1 MSMVRRVRHLDLV
14 LRHIALAAAVLVA
27 FLVIAA
33 PARAAREVRVGTY
46 GDAPL
51 VSLSAQGEP
60 VGLYIDIVEL
70 IAAANDWHVTYV
82 NGSWNDNLTWL
93 RSGRIDLVL
102 DIAQTPQRIA
112 EFSLN
117 ENPVVPKWSQIDVSR
132 DGTIRTIRDLDGQR
146 MAVNKGDVTFAA
158 TKALA
163 RRWHVR
169 PVFVVV
175 ASTDAQFDLLRRG
188 RVAAAAT
195 DNIAAIAYEQKL
207 DVAASS
213 ILFAPFTTGFGTAKG
228 RNLDLL
234 AAADRFI
241 AAETGAPSSA
251 YNKVLD
257 RWLHPTPVARREVRV
272 PAALIWS
279 LVGAVALAA
288 LLLGA
293 SALLRRE
300 VGRKTAE
307 LAGQNAALRASEE
320 RFRVL
325 VDHAPEAIVVYD
337 ADQGS
342 FVDANANAARLFGCR
357 REELLRSSPQ
367 TFYDPEGQAGE
378 SLAESVREHNE
389 RALAGETVRFER
401 LVHGLDGR
409 ETPCAVSLVRL
420 PSAERRLIRSSYVDI
435 TDRKRAEE
443 DLAALNLTLEE
454 RVASRTA
461 QLEATNRE
469 LESFAYS
476 VSHDLRAP
484 LRAIDGFSQMIA
496 EDAGER
502 LDAADLEHLQRVR
515 GAAQRMA
522 MLIDGLLSLS
532 RTSRKDVLREP
543 VDVSAMATSILAEL
557 READPEREVE
567 VVVAPGMRVDAD
579 AALLR
584 VILSNLL
591 GNAWKFTSR
600 RAVAHI
606 EVGVTDAGGERALF
620 VSDDGAGFDAAT
632 AQHLFGAF
640 QRFHTSAEFAGD
652 GIGLATVQ
660 RLVARHGGRV
670 WAQARAGEGATFYF
684 TLPEPAAAG

>member
-1 MSMVRRVRHLDLV
+1 MSMVRSVRQVDLV
-14 LRHIALAAAVLVA
+14 LRHIALVAAVLA
-27 FLVIAA
+27 ALLVIAV

-51 VSLSAQGEP
+51 VSLNAQGKP
-60 VGLYIDIVEL
+60 VGLYIDIIEQ

-93 RSGRIDLVL
+93 RSGTIDLVL

-112 EFSLN
+112 DFSLN

-132 DGTIRTIRDLDGQR
+132 GSTIRTVRDLDGQR
-146 MAVNKGDVTFAA
+146 VAVNRGDVTFAA

-163 RRWHVR
+163 RQWHVR
-169 PVFVVV
+169 PIFVVV
-175 ASTDAQFDLLRRG
+175 ASTDAQFDLLSRS

-195 DNIAAIAYEQKL
+195 DNIAGISYEQRS

-234 AAADRFI
+234 AAVDRYI
-241 AAETGAPSSA
+241 AAETGAPSPA
-251 YNKVLD
+251 YNTVLN
-257 RWLHPTPVARREVRV
+257 RWLHPTPEARREVRV

-279 LVGAVALAA
+279 LAGVAALAA

-307 LAGQNAALRASEE
+307 LAGQNAALPASEE

-337 ADQGS
+337 VDQDG
-342 FVDANANAARLFGCR
+342 FVDANAIAAQLFGCSH
-357 REELLRSSPQ
+357 EELLRSSPQ
-367 TFYDPEGQAGE
+367 RFYARGE
-378 SLAESVREHNE
+378 HGDRSLVESIREHDE

-420 PSAERRLIRSSYVDI
+420 PSSHRQLIRSSYVDI

-461 QLEATNRE
+461 QLEATNQA

-515 GAAQRMA
+515 SAAQRMA
-522 MLIDGLLSLS
+522 VLIDGLLGLS
-532 RTSRKDVLREP
+532 RTSRKDMIRES
-543 VDVSAMATSILAEL
+543 VDVSAMATSVLAEL
-557 READPEREVE
+557 READPDREVE
-567 VVVAPGMRVDAD
+567 VVVAPGMTANAD

-600 RAVAHI
+600 RATAHI
-606 EVGVTDAGGERALF
+606 EVGVTDAGGERAVF
-620 VSDDGAGFDAAT
+620 VSDDGAGFDADT

-640 QRFHTSAEFAGD
+640 QRFHTTAEFEGD

-660 RLVARHGGRV
+660 RLVARHGGRI
-670 WAQARAGEGATFYF
+670 WAHAKAGEGATFSF
-684 TLPEPAAAG
+684 TLPEPAASV